1 MLWKVA
7 ILHLHFHLPPHVTQ
21 SKSTV
26 QLWNWKQPCFCSHCL
41 NSCVFWKR
49 RVFRLKAIPW
59 NLAAPRNINSIT
71 TVLSLTHLEAS
82 PTQQSHKILTDRC
95 CDVFQK
101 AGPSDWYLCCARCA
115 LLACVFACCA
125 ELLWLLFTG
134 WPWFPAWIQFDLKCA
149 SVRVRVC
156 SSKARHVF
164 VPPKCILILLV
175 FVFALPGVCAL
186 TCVSSDCDSPKN
198 ADNAAKNGICIL
210 YLPFPPVLI
219 VCWLVLLCAISLP

>member
-1 MLWKVA
+1 MIKHRARWWCFHFLGLIACDALKGCHPSSALSSATPRNPVKVNSA
-7 ILHLHFHLPPHVTQ
+7 TVKIENSFVSVFLFSLFKQLCLLKEARFH
-21 SKSTV
+21 
-26 QLWNWKQPCFCSHCL
+26 
-41 NSCVFWKR
+41 
-49 RVFRLKAIPW
+49 LKAIPC
-59 NLAAPRNINSIT
+59 NLTAPRNINSIT

-115 LLACVFACCA
+115 LIACVFACCA

-149 SVRVRVC
+149 GVRVRVR
-156 SSKARHVF
+156 SSKAMHVF

-175 FVFALPGVCAL
+175 FVFALPGVCAS
-186 TCVSSDCDSPKN
+186 TCTSSDSDSH
-198 ADNAAKNGICIL
+198 A
-210 YLPFPPVLI
+210 
-219 VCWLVLLCAISLP
+219 